1 MDIRQTLWA
10 VIREILQTALVSLA
24 IFLFVYVF
32 LVQPHRVKGGSM
44 LPNFSDG
51 ELLLTEKVSY
61 YFSKPARGDVI
72 VFEAPNAHKVD
83 FIKRIVGLPGETI
96 TIENDS
102 VEINGHP
109 LSENYINSPS
119 RGNLT
124 ITLDQNQYFVL
135 GDNRNSSSDSRSFG
149 PINKSSFRGRAWLVY
164 WPIIKT
170 AGSMGVRFVSRVN
183 YSIPDTL
190 NDF

>member
-10 VIREILQTALVSLA
+10 VIREIIQTALVSLA

-32 LVQPHRVKGGSM
+32 LVQPHRVKGESM

-83 FIKRIVGLPGETI
+83 FIILRPKR
-96 TIENDS
+96 
-102 VEINGHP
+102 
-109 LSENYINSPS
+109 
-119 RGNLT
+119 
-124 ITLDQNQYFVL
+124 Q
-135 GDNRNSSSDSRSFG
+135 
-149 PINKSSFRGRAWLVY
+149 
-164 WPIIKT
+164 
-170 AGSMGVRFVSRVN
+170 
-183 YSIPDTL
+183 
-190 NDF
+190 